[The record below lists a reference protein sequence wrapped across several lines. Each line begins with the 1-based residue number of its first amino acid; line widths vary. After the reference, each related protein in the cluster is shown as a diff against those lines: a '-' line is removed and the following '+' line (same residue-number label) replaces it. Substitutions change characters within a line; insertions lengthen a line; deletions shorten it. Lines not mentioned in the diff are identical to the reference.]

1 MYGLPPVVYSGFA
14 VLLSDAV
21 GFIAPLLIDIG
32 VIREPAISAMGMA
45 DHSDQ
50 PNSAAQMISGGSASE
65 GSEDPV
71 VKKLEKTHRSGA
83 LFPTAH
89 PKL

>member
-32 VIREPAISAMGMA
+32 VIREPAISAIMA
-45 DHSDQ
+45 DHRTNPILLPDDFWRLGIKGRK
-50 PNSAAQMISGGSASE
+50 ISREEAGKDSPFWRFISNRTSE
-65 GSEDPV
+65 
-71 VKKLEKTHRSGA
+71 T
-83 LFPTAH
+83 
-89 PKL
+89 